1 MSALSAAKSV
11 TWTAD
16 AARVCASA
24 KINLRLQIVG
34 RRDDGYHLLDS
45 IAVPIDLHDQIHI
58 RIERASSPAVS
69 VLCEPPDA
77 APGGADNLAVRAALW
92 FMERTRTDAHVTIRL
107 VKRIPWGAGLGGG
120 SSDAAAV
127 LRALNAMLGEPIP
140 MAELIASSL
149 TLGADVPL
157 FVFGR
162 PAHMTGVGEI
172 LEVCPITVRAPAVVA
187 FAGAPLS
194 TATVYAKYDDLLTM
208 SGPLSTIRA
217 SVREPLRTML
227 QNDLE
232 AAAFQIQPGLHSL
245 KRRLCSLGAEGA
257 LMTGS
262 GSAVFGIWR
271 NWDDASAA
279 AQQLCMAGVWARVVR
294 VLERVPAVELV

>member
-1 MSALSAAKSV
+1 LS

-16 AARVCASA
+16 AARVSAAA

-45 IAVPIDLHDQIHI
+45 IVVPIDLHDDVHV
-58 RIERASSPAVS
+58 RIEPAASPAVS
-69 VLCEPPDA
+69 IQCEPPDA
-77 APGGADNLAVRAALW
+77 APAGTDNLAARAALW
-92 FMERTRTDAHVTIRL
+92 FMERTRTGAHVRIRL
-107 VKRIPWGAGLGGG
+107 VKRIPSGAGLGGG

-127 LRALNAMLGEPIP
+127 LRALNALLGEPVP
-140 MAELIASSL
+140 TAELMVSSL
-149 TLGADVPL
+149 ALGADVPL

-162 PAHMTGVGEI
+162 PARMTGVGEI
-172 LEVCPITVRAPAVVA
+172 LETWPIAVPAPVVVA

-208 SGPLSTIRA
+208 SASLDTIRA
-217 SVREPLRTML
+217 SVRQPLRTML

-232 AAAFQIQPGLHSL
+232 AAAFHVQPELYSL

-271 NWDDASAA
+271 HSDDAGAA
-279 AQQLCMAGVWARVVR
+279 AEQLRVAGVWARVVR